1 MQETTMPKS
10 HLTRRAAIALIA
22 TTCGLSAIPPAM
34 AQQPP
39 EDAVIGAWEADD
51 GSVKLDLFKSG
62 QEFQA
67 HLLYGNEV
75 MEADNT
81 TFKKDSKNPDPAL
94 RSRSL
99 EQITFITGLHWEDGE
114 WSGGSLYDGSSGS
127 TYRCTIKLDGGK
139 MLLRGYLGISL
150 LGQTRAFHR
159 VAG

>member
-1 MQETTMPKS
+1 MPIS
-10 HLTRRAAIALIA
+10 HLTRRVAIVLIA
-22 TTCGLSAIPPAM
+22 VTFGLSVISPAM

-39 EDAVIGAWEADD
+39 EDAVIGIWEADD
-51 GSVKLDLFKSG
+51 GSVKLDMFKSG
-62 QEFQA
+62 SEFQA

-75 MEADNT
+75 MEADNV
-81 TFKKDSKNPDPAL
+81 TFKKDGKNPDPAL
-94 RSRSL
+94 RTRSL
-99 EQITFITGLHWEDGE
+99 QNIVFITELHWEDGE

-127 TYRCTIKLDGGK
+127 TYRCTIKLDGSK